1 MPVDFMAGFGEVL
14 QGEET
19 SMRVGLIGYGK
30 MGKALFHLLVQGG
43 HEVTV
48 VCRTE
53 ESAKEHEAQFLKKTA
68 NAWKRAGH
76 SPDHIAETL
85 EAMKTSIR
93 FSASLN
99 ALEGADAVMES
110 MTEDLE
116 LKKRMFQEIEKVV
129 SSSAWILTN
138 TSSLSI
144 DAMADALRCKERF
157 CGFHLFHPTAL
168 IPLVEIVTGQSTSP
182 SLVEALF
189 PFARGLGR
197 TPIRV
202 ADGPGSVINGILVHY
217 YAEAVYLIEEGLALP
232 SEVDQAA
239 KRYFYV
245 GPIESIDTIG
255 IELFL
260 TGVKSA
266 PDVYS
271 VCPIRLHADADERTG
286 MARPEAG
293 ARPGYHCPALLLKV
307 LRDERMGRAAGKGI
321 YLYQGGK
328 AVDDDPMYYLDT
340 SRFPKRADRPIEE
353 EAIVRRL
360 LYAVLNGALW
370 ILHLGVATPEAV
382 DIGVQEVL
390 QMKEGPVAM
399 MRRMGYETVREQFD
413 ALAAEWG
420 LRFHPPNLASIFQ

>member
-1 MPVDFMAGFGEVL
+1 
-14 QGEET
+14 
-19 SMRVGLIGYGK
+19 MRVGLIGYGK
-30 MGKALFHLLVQGG
+30 MGKALFNLLVQGG

-53 ESAKEHEAQFLKKTA
+53 ESAREHEAQFWKKTA

-76 SPDHIAETL
+76 PPDQIGEKL
-85 EAMKTSIR
+85 EALKASIR
-93 FSASLN
+93 FSSSLN
-99 ALEGADAVMES
+99 ALDGADTVMES

-116 LKKRMFQEIEKVV
+116 LKKRMFRKIEDVV

-144 DAMADALRCKERF
+144 AAMADVLRCKERF

-168 IPLVEIVTGQSTSP
+168 ISLVEIVTGSSTSP
-182 SLVEALF
+182 GLVEALF
-189 PFARGLGR
+189 SFARSLGR
-197 TPIRV
+197 TPIQV

-217 YAEAVYLIEEGLALP
+217 YAEAVYLIEEGLAPP
-232 SEVDQAA
+232 SVVDRAA
-239 KRYFYV
+239 KRFFYV

-271 VCPIRLHADADERTG
+271 VCPIRLHADGDERTG
-286 MARPEAG
+286 EAGSKAG
-293 ARPGYHCPALLLKV
+293 ARPGYHCPELLLKI
-307 LRDERMGRAAGKGI
+307 LRDGRMGRVSGKGI

-328 AVDDDPMYYLDT
+328 AIDDDPMYYLDS
-340 SRFPKRADRPIEE
+340 SRFPKGADRSIEE

-360 LYAVLNGALW
+360 VYAVLNGALW
-370 ILHLGVATPEAV
+370 ILHLGAATAEAV

-399 MRRMGYETVREQFD
+399 MRRMGYETVREHFD
-413 ALAAEWG
+413 ELAAEWG
-420 LRFHPPNLASIFQ
+420 PRFRPPNLPSIFQ

>member
-1 MPVDFMAGFGEVL
+1 
-14 QGEET
+14 
-19 SMRVGLIGYGK
+19 
-30 MGKALFHLLVQGG
+30 MGKSLFHLLVQGG
-43 HEVTV
+43 HHVTV
-48 VCRTE
+48 ICRTE
-53 ESAKEHEAQFLKKTA
+53 DSAKEHEAQFLKKTA

-76 SPDHIAETL
+76 SPDQISEKI

-99 ALEGADAVMES
+99 SLQAVDVVMES

-116 LKKRMFQEIEKVV
+116 SKKRIFREIENVV

-144 DAMADALRCKERF
+144 DAMAEVLRCNERF
-157 CGFHLFHPTAL
+157 CGFHLFHPTVL
-168 IPLVEIVTGQSTSP
+168 IPLVEIVTGRSTSAE
-182 SLVEALF
+182 LVEALF
-189 PFARGLGR
+189 PFARSLGR

-232 SEVDQAA
+232 SGVDQAA
-239 KRYFYV
+239 KQYFYV

-260 TGVKSA
+260 TGVRSA
-266 PDVYS
+266 PPVYS
-271 VCPIRLHADADERTG
+271 VCPIRFHSDADGRTG
-286 MARPEAG
+286 EAHPEVG
-293 ARPGYHCPALLLKV
+293 ARPGYHCPPLLTKV
-307 LRDERMGRAAGKGI
+307 LRDGRMGRAAGKGI

-328 AVDDDPMYYLDT
+328 AIDDDPMYYLDT
-340 SRFPKRADRPIEE
+340 TRFPKGIHRRIEDA
-353 EAIVRRL
+353 AIVKRL

-370 ILHLGVATPEAV
+370 VLHLGVVTPEAV

-420 LRFHPPNLASIFQ
+420 PRFHPPNLPSIFDEIANSRAVTV